1 MNYKVLIYSKYPIVA
16 IGLSLFVVK
25 NIPKVLIYKT
35 NNLDFLLTN
44 NEYDLFILDVFIQSE
59 LNFVQ
64 DYLRTS
70 NKSEKVILLT
80 ENIDF
85 NNLKAFKNIKYLH
98 RNSNEFEI
106 VNSIRIQLKKRKMDN
121 KYKSVI
127 KTIENKE
134 KLSKREVECAI
145 LLMKGYTVNQ
155 ISKKLSLALTT
166 ISTYKMRILKKTNTN
181 NIVEL
186 TKSLYNLENI

>member
-1 MNYKVLIYSKYPIVA
+1 MNYKVLIYSKYPIVE

-25 NIPKVLIYKT
+25 NIPKVLISKT

-64 DYLRTS
+64 NYLRTS
-70 NKSEKVILLT
+70 NKTEKVILLT

-106 VNSIRIQLKKRKMDN
+106 VNSIRIQLKKKKMDN

-186 TKSLYNLENI
+186 TKSLYNIENI